1 MPIRIALA
9 SSLVSVALV
18 ACGEAAQ
25 LGRGSSR
32 PPDPAGVQTAN
43 DTSAIPSARSLEV
56 SDGRLTPEGR
66 QDHAGIGGRQTV
78 ALIRNL
84 LQAGGMPDVGVGQVA
99 LADAA
104 EDQTGV
110 TVSASQSS
118 VAAVSTPSEHGG
130 TWYVQWGYNTER
142 YASTDIH
149 FDQPAM
155 RNAFTLHGVEMR
167 DAKSW
172 DIWNHALT
180 VPQYSFRIGRF
191 IRSNTAIE
199 LNFDHSKAIMVVDQR
214 VLVTGALNGRTV
226 NETVR
231 AGDLASRY
239 FLNNGAN
246 FVLVNAVQRLPMV
259 GIPGHA
265 RSVAALVKAG
275 VGFMVPHAEN
285 TVLGESNQAGF
296 QYGGLGAGIEV
307 GVRVHLLKHL
317 FVEAAQ
323 KVFYGRYRK
332 LNIAAG
338 SANQDLWA
346 HVTILSV
353 GTTW

>member
-9 SSLVSVALV
+9 SSLVSLALV
-18 ACGEAAQ
+18 VCGEAAQ
-25 LGRGSSR
+25 LGRTSSR
-32 PPDPAGVQTAN
+32 PPDPAAVRTAN
-43 DTSAIPSARSLEV
+43 EASAIPSARSLEAG
-56 SDGRLTPEGR
+56 DGRLTPEGR
-66 QDHAGIGGRQTV
+66 LDDAGVGGRQSV
-78 ALIRNL
+78 ERIRNL
-84 LQAGGMPDVGVGQVA
+84 LEAGGMPDVGAGHVDP
-99 LADAA
+99 ADAA
-104 EDQTGV
+104 EGQTGV

-118 VAAVSTPSEHGG
+118 IAAVSTSSEHSGA
-130 TWYVQWGYNTER
+130 WYVQWGYNTER
-142 YASTDIH
+142 YARTDIH
-149 FDQPAM
+149 FDQPA
-155 RNAFTLHGVEMR
+155 RGNAFTLHGVEMR
-167 DAKSW
+167 DAKNW

-180 VPQYSFRIGRF
+180 VPQYSLRIGRF

-199 LNFDHSKAIMVVDQR
+199 LNFDHSKAIMVVDQS

-259 GIPGHA
+259 GTPGHA

-275 VGFMVPHAEN
+275 LGFMVPHAEN

-296 QYGGLGAGIEV
+296 QYGGLGAGLEA
-307 GVRVHLLKHL
+307 GLRVHLLRHL

-338 SANQDLWA
+338 SASQDLWA